1 MIVYEDSKIANLNC
15 ALKAEKINHIKTTKE
30 NAEFIEDVLREFKE
44 FEKVKKSVLFYGRAS
59 YIFYYITNTKSLY
72 QFSFWMLPES
82 TKETKK
88 AEPIIVNNRPVIF
101 FIPDYPY
108 FAAQYFTNRKTITV
122 FEAMLIKNGYS
133 ASIKN
138 SFIIYNP

>member
-1 MIVYEDSKIANLNC
+1 MNI
-15 ALKAEKINHIKTTKE
+15 
-30 NAEFIEDVLREFKE
+30 EFIKNVLKEFKE
-44 FEKVKKSVLFYGRAS
+44 FEKDKKSVLFYGRVS
-59 YIFYYITNTKSLY
+59 HIFYYLTNTRPVN

-82 TKETKK
+82 IKETKK
-88 AEPIIVNNRPVIF
+88 AEHIIVSNRPVIF
-101 FIPDYPY
+101 FIPEYPSW
-108 FAAQYFTNRKTITV
+108 ATQYFLNRKTITI